1 MTLTVFDELDQGSS
15 EWVNARAGLVTASTV
30 KQLLTD
36 TGKVAGNATSRS
48 LVEKLALER
57 ITGRVQYLPPTF
69 DMARGTA
76 LEWSAREIYHERCN
90 PVYEVG
96 FGRVDD
102 HELSY
107 GASPDGLTVDGQGG
121 LEIKCPKPATHF
133 RTILEGQVPTMYLPQ
148 IHMNMLVFDRSYWDF
163 MSHDP
168 GQPPFVKR
176 VPRDARWDASIIG
189 SITTAETAIAAI
201 IDKYRHAT
209 DGIETTQFFDPFDTE
224 EEVTYG

>member
-1 MTLTVFDELDQGSS
+1 MTLTIFDDLEQGSS
-15 EWVNARAGLVTASTV
+15 SWVEARAGLVTASTV

-36 TGKVAGNATSRS
+36 AGKVANNATSRG
-48 LVEKLALER
+48 LVEKLTLER
-57 ITGRVQYLPPTF
+57 ITGRVQYMPPTF

-76 LEWSAREIYHERCN
+76 LEWSAREIYHERYN

-96 FGRVDD
+96 FGRIDD
-102 HELSY
+102 NELSY
-107 GASPDGLTVDGQGG
+107 GASPDGLTVDGCGG

-133 RTILEGQVPTMYLPQ
+133 RTILEDQVPPMYLPQ
-148 IHMNMLVFDRSYWDF
+148 IHMNMLVFDRGYWDF

-176 VPRDARWDASIIG
+176 VTRDARWDASIIG
-189 SITTAETAIAAI
+189 SIATAETAIAAI

-209 DGIETTQFFDPFDTE
+209 DGIETTQFFDPFEAAE
-224 EEVTYG
+224 EITF

>member
-1 MTLTVFDELDQGSS
+1 MTIFDDLEQGSS
-15 EWVNARAGLVTASTV
+15 SWVEARAGLVTASTV

-36 TGKVAGNATSRS
+36 AGKVANNATSRG
-48 LVEKLALER
+48 LVEKLTLER
-57 ITGRVQYLPPTF
+57 ITGRVQYMPPTF

-76 LEWSAREIYHERCN
+76 LEWSAREIYHERYN

-96 FGRVDD
+96 FGRIDD
-102 HELSY
+102 NELSY
-107 GASPDGLTVDGQGG
+107 GASPDGLTVDGCGG

-133 RTILEGQVPTMYLPQ
+133 RTILEDQVPPMYLPQ
-148 IHMNMLVFDRSYWDF
+148 IHMNMLVFDRGYWDF

-176 VPRDARWDASIIG
+176 VTRDARWDASIIG
-189 SITTAETAIAAI
+189 SIATAETAIAAI

-209 DGIETTQFFDPFDTE
+209 DGIETTQFFDPFEAAE
-224 EEVTYG
+224 EITF